1 MSFISRGFRKIG
13 FCLSTVGAKVRW
25 GKKMT
30 VAGLLAKR
38 RDTQIIISEGG
49 KIKLNKNVSFLR
61 NVSLTYRLS
70 ELRPD

>member
-38 RDTQIIISEGG
+38 RDTQIIISEVG
-49 KIKLNKNVSFLR
+49 KI
-61 NVSLTYRLS
+61 
-70 ELRPD
+70 